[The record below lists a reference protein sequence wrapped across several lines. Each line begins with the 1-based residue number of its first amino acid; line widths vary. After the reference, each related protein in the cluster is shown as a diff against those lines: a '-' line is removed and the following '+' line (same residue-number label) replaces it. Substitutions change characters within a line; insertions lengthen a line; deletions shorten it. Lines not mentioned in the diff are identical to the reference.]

1 MNDYLTSQ
9 IITYMGNKRK
19 LLDHIS
25 NVIDI
30 IKKELKGNDNL
41 VIADAFS
48 GSGIVA
54 RLLKLKSK
62 TLYVN
67 DISGYSFTL
76 NQCFLSNPT
85 NEDLDTIKTL
95 IDKANKFAYSKGDKG
110 VPKWIRCHWS
120 PNGEITKDDR
130 VYFTEKNGLLI
141 DKYMY
146 FIKTHSYPKKY
157 ECFLLALILLW

>member
-1 MNDYLTSQ
+1 MNEYLTSQ

-30 IKKELKGNDNL
+30 IKKELNDNDNL
-41 VIADAFS
+41 VMADAFS
-48 GSGIVA
+48 GSGIVS

-76 NQCFLSNPT
+76 NKCFLSNPT
-85 NEDLDTIKTL
+85 KEDLANIKEL
-95 IDKANKFAYSKGDKG
+95 IDKANKFANSNGDKG
-110 VPKWIRCHWS
+110 APNWIRRHWAPS
-120 PNGEITKDDR
+120 GEITKDDR

-146 FIKTHSYPKKY
+146 FIKTHVYPKNMQSVFFVGTTY
-157 ECFLLALILLW
+157 R